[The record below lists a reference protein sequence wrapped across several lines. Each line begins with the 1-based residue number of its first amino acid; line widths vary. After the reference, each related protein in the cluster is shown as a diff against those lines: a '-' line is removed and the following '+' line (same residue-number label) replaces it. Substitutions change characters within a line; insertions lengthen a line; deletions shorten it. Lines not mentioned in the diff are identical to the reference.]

1 MDWGKLGDMKRL
13 ALSAAVLSL
22 LSLGACATTGPTA
35 EAVQLRPAQPALDGR
50 SGYGQFLAGQAAQA
64 DGRNEEAASYF
75 ARAQA
80 SGAEAASLRER
91 AFQAA
96 LFAGNVPEAARLA
109 PTDGEGVAVRVRLGQ
124 LTRAV
129 EDMASGNGVLAKSI
143 LVDQGIGFPH
153 RQASV
158 LLAPWAAAASG
169 DLSASVSRPTLRG
182 DRLVEVFGLL
192 NQALL
197 YERSK
202 RFDEA
207 ETNYKILMS
216 YGDASVI
223 FAHDYGA
230 FLERRKRQADAVSVY
245 DAALAIEPAD
255 PELTASRARA
265 ALAGKPP
272 AMLSIRQG
280 AARTLLTPAAA
291 MGAEKQYELA
301 LSYLNRAA
309 RLDPARED
317 IWIQMGD
324 VYAAMGDPDNA
335 RTAFSRVKAG
345 SSAFPLARSRLAW
358 SFQSA
363 GDGARALKMA
373 EEAAAD
379 GNRDALVNYADI
391 LRANEK
397 YAESAALLDRVM
409 EIDGARADWRL
420 LYLRAVARERSGH
433 WTGAEADLVAA
444 LKLAPEEP
452 ELLNFLGYS
461 WIDRGERLAEAT
473 AMVQKAVAANPRSGA
488 MIDSLGWAY
497 FRLGDYR
504 NAVENLE
511 QAVLLE
517 PADPDINDHLGDA
530 YWQVG
535 RRIEARFQ
543 WTRALQLEPSD
554 SLKAKVERKLE
565 NGLEGVKPVVV
576 QR

>member
-1 MDWGKLGDMKRL
+1 MKRL
-13 ALSAAVLSL
+13 ALSAAALSL
-22 LSLGACATTGPTA
+22 LVLGACATTGPTA
-35 EAVQLRPAQPALDGR
+35 EEAQLRPAQPAAEGR

-64 DGRNEEAASYF
+64 DGRNEEASGYF
-75 ARAQA
+75 ARARA
-80 SGAEAASLRER
+80 AGAEVGSLKER

-109 PTDGEGVAVRVRLGQ
+109 PTDGEGVAFRVRMGQ

-129 EDMASGNGVLAKSI
+129 EDMASGNGALAKTI
-143 LVDQGIGFPH
+143 LVEQGIGFPH

-158 LLAPWAAAASG
+158 LLAPWAAAAAG
-169 DLSASVSRPTLRG
+169 DLPAAVARPTLRG

-197 YERSK
+197 YERAK

-207 ETNYKILMS
+207 ETNFKILMT

-230 FLERRKRQADAVSVY
+230 FLERRKRGADAVAVY
-245 DAALAIEPAD
+245 DAALAIEPGD
-255 PELTASRARA
+255 RELSLSRNRA
-265 ALAGKPP
+265 VAGGKPP

-280 AARTLLTPAAA
+280 AARALLTPAASMA
-291 MGAEKQYELA
+291 TEKQYELA
-301 LSYLNRAA
+301 LSYLNLAA
-309 RLDPARED
+309 RLDPDRED

-324 VYAAMGDPDNA
+324 VYANMGDPDNA
-335 RTAFSRVKAG
+335 RTAFSRVKPG
-345 SSAFPLARSRLAW
+345 SSASALARSRLAW

-363 GDGARALKMA
+363 GEHDKALKLA
-373 EEAAAD
+373 EEAAAQGD
-379 GNRDALVNYADI
+379 RNALVNYADI
-391 LRANEK
+391 LRANER
-397 YAESAALLDRVM
+397 YSESAVLLDRILQM
-409 EIDGARADWRL
+409 DGQKTDWRL
-420 LYLRAVARERSGH
+420 LYLRAVARERSGD
-433 WTGAEADLVAA
+433 WTGAEADLLVA
-444 LKLAPEEP
+444 LKMQPEEP

-543 WTRALQLEPSD
+543 WTRALQLKPSD
-554 SLKAKVERKLE
+554 SLKQKIERKLE
-565 NGLEGVKPVVV
+565 TGLEGVKPVVV

>member
-1 MDWGKLGDMKRL
+1 V
-13 ALSAAVLSL
+13 A
-22 LSLGACATTGPTA
+22 
-35 EAVQLRPAQPALDGR
+35 RP
-50 SGYGQFLAGQAAQA
+50 
-64 DGRNEEAASYF
+64 
-75 ARAQA
+75 
-80 SGAEAASLRER
+80 
-91 AFQAA
+91 
-96 LFAGNVPEAARLA
+96 
-109 PTDGEGVAVRVRLGQ
+109 
-124 LTRAV
+124 
-129 EDMASGNGVLAKSI
+129 I
-143 LVDQGIGFPH
+143 
-153 RQASV
+153 
-158 LLAPWAAAASG
+158 
-169 DLSASVSRPTLRG
+169 LRG

-197 YERSK
+197 YERAK

-207 ETNYKILMS
+207 ETNFKILMS

-230 FLERRKRQADAVSVY
+230 FLERRKRQADAVAVY

-255 PELTASRARA
+255 QELTASRARA
-265 ALAGKPP
+265 AAAGKTP

-280 AARTLLTPAAA
+280 AARALLTPAAA

-301 LSYLNRAA
+301 LSYLNLAA

-324 VYAAMGDPDNA
+324 VYAGMGDPDNA

-345 SSAFPLARSRLAW
+345 SRAFPLARSRLAW

-363 GDGARALKMA
+363 GEGAKALKMA

-379 GNRDALVNYADI
+379 GDRDALVNYADI
-391 LRANEK
+391 LRANER
-397 YAESAALLDRVM
+397 YAESAVLLDRVL
-409 EIDGARADWRL
+409 EIDGSRSDWRM
-420 LYLRAVARERSGH
+420 LYLRAVARERSGN
-433 WTGAEADLVAA
+433 WTGAESDLVAA
-444 LKLAPEEP
+444 LALAPEEP

-543 WTRALQLEPSD
+543 WTRALQLKPSD

-565 NGLEGVKPVVV
+565 AGLEGVKPVVV